1 MDLFLASHFNVL
13 ETVEELQNIDNVFY
27 LVYNNEQLCAYAKVV
42 VVDNPKELPN
52 CHTLRISRIYVINQF
67 IGQGVGKLLMQTC
80 TDKASSLK
88 KDIVW
93 LGVWEQNTNAINFY
107 KRIGFQQFGTEIFV
121 LGTDSQTDLLMQMPL

>member
-80 TDKASSLK
+80 IDKASSLK
-88 KDIVW
+88 KEVVW
-93 LGVWEQNTNAINFY
+93 LGVWEQNTDAINFY
-107 KRIGFQQFGTEIFV
+107 KHCGFQPFGTEIFV